1 MLFKVLIFDILVE
14 IEDDYEDVLDP
25 SGEKEG
31 GTEPKVNGKKGRTQ
45 VEFFNF
51 YIDTVINTKYFEE
64 STFT

>member
-31 GTEPKVNGKKGRTQ
+31 GTEQKIVILETSEQPSQHVNVKVIR
-45 VEFFNF
+45 
-51 YIDTVINTKYFEE
+51 
-64 STFT
+64 